1 MGDTLELIIPNEIK
15 PYEFKIEKLWDTET
29 DEEIET
35 VNPGKLGQSVKMHL
49 PIKCET
55 GWMIRRKK

>member
-1 MGDTLELIIPNEIK
+1 M
-15 PYEFKIEKLWDTET
+15 WDTET

-35 VNPGKLGQSVKMHL
+35 VNPGKLGQSAKIHL
-49 PIKCET
+49 PIKCEE